1 MSRNRFQQ
9 RLLTSLNALQSANQR
24 RTRQLTERPGP
35 VSCRLF
41 GRDFVSFATNDYLG
55 LCHDPRVC
63 LAFSQA
69 AADQA
74 GSGASALIAGRSV
87 ALCQLEETLAEWEGT
102 ESSLVF
108 PSGFAANIGTIMSL
122 AGSRDAIFCDRDNHA
137 SLIDG
142 CRGSAAKFLVYDR
155 TRLDQLRTS
164 IARRRSEFD
173 LVFIVTDTVFS
184 MDGTLADLNSLC
196 DLADEFDGLVIADEA
211 HATGI
216 FGQHGRGVCEAQG
229 VEDRV
234 SVRLGTLSKSIG
246 SLGGFAAGSQ
256 ALCDWLWNSARS
268 QFFSTALPPAVCAA
282 ATRSLQILR
291 EEPERRHRLHAR
303 ATLMRRLLRES
314 GVALMKVGEAEC
326 AETLNPVESPIAG
339 VLVGDDALAVQVS
352 RQLQER
358 GFLIPAI
365 RPPTVPPKTARL
377 RLSISS
383 EHTETQIE
391 EAAEAISQVLAS
403 VR

>member
-1 MSRNRFQQ
+1 MM
-9 RLLTSLNALQSANQR
+9 SLNALQTVHQR
-24 RTRQLTERPGP
+24 RIRQMTERPGS
-35 VSCRLF
+35 VICRHS
-41 GRDFVSFATNDYLG
+41 GQDFISFATNDYLG

-63 LAFSQA
+63 QAFSQA

-87 ALCQLEETLAEWEGT
+87 ALCQLEETLADWEGT
-102 ESSLVF
+102 ESSIVF
-108 PSGFAANIGTIMSL
+108 PSGFAANVGTIMSL
-122 AGSRDAIFCDRDNHA
+122 AGSRDAVFCDRENHA

-155 TRLDQLRTS
+155 CRLERLRHS
-164 IARRRSEFD
+164 MARRRSEFD

-184 MDGTLADLNSLC
+184 MDGTLADLKSLC
-196 DLADEFDGLVIADEA
+196 DIADEFDALMIVDEA

-216 FGQHGRGVCEAQG
+216 FGQHGRGVCEAQD

-234 SVRLGTLSKSIG
+234 SVRLGTLSKAVG
-246 SLGGFAAGSQ
+246 GLGGFAAGSQ
-256 ALCDWLWNSARS
+256 TLCDWLWNSARS

-282 ATRSLQILR
+282 ALRSLQILR
-291 EEPERRHRLHAR
+291 EEPERRHRLHTR
-303 ATLMRRLLRES
+303 AALLRQLLREA
-314 GVALMKVGEAEC
+314 GVAVMKVGGAESDSRM
-326 AETLNPVESPIAG
+326 NPVESPIAG

-352 RQLQER
+352 RKLLER

-383 EHTETQIE
+383 EHTETQIQ
-391 EAAEAISQVLAS
+391 EAARAISEVLAG

>member
-9 RLLTSLNALQSANQR
+9 RLLTSLNALQAANQR

-87 ALCQLEETLAEWEGT
+87 ALCQLEETLADWEGT

-291 EEPERRHRLHAR
+291 EEPERR
-303 ATLMRRLLRES
+303 ES